1 MMDSHKGK
9 TVRSAG
15 AKPIFLPNY
24 STDLNPIEQVFAKL
38 KHLLHKAAA
47 RTLDAVCEAIGQLL
61 GPYTPDDCK
70 NYFRHAGYEPT

>member
-9 TVRSAG
+9 AVRSAG

-47 RTLDAVCEAIGQLL
+47 RTLDAVCEAR
-61 GPYTPDDCK
+61 PYTPDDCK